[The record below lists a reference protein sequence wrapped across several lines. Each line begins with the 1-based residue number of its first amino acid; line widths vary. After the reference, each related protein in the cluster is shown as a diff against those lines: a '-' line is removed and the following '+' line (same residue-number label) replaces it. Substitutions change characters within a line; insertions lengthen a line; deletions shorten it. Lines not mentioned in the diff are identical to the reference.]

1 MLLCWVHRESQQT
14 ILHALQTQDYW
25 KSRTNWLSNSESH
38 DAADLCVSK
47 LDGMLDRDSP
57 QVRDR
62 GLNIFDIPWPAQLK
76 ATKDAIWSK
85 MDAALDKKY
94 KLLSARVI
102 VNVPGSTGPK
112 MHRDMDSANTP
123 PIVVVF
129 MLPLVDV
136 TEDRAPTEIKA
147 RNSNGASLLLT
158 SNAGKPYAFDGY
170 ARHRGTAN
178 CSKTVRPVLVFDCC
192 LKEY

>member
-1 MLLCWVHRESQQT
+1 
-14 ILHALQTQDYW
+14 
-25 KSRTNWLSNSESH
+25 
-38 DAADLCVSK
+38 VSK
-47 LDGMLDRDSP
+47 LDGMLERDSP

-76 ATKDAIWSK
+76 ATKDALWSK
-85 MDAALDKKY
+85 LDAALD

-102 VNVPGSTGPK
+102 INVPGSTGQK

-136 TEDRAPTEIKA
+136 TEDRAPIEIKA

-192 LKEY
+192 LKEYYSELKKDPLYK